1 MAFNL
6 IRYSQQ
12 DPQWK
17 NSKIGPGPD
26 TIGYIGCALTSL
38 AMYSSSWGFTETPAT
53 LNQKLTANGGITSDE
68 LLV

>member
-6 IRYSQQ
+6 VRYSQQ
-12 DPQWK
+12 DSQWK

-38 AMYSSSWGFTETPAT
+38 AMYASSWGFTETPAT
-53 LNQKLTANGGITSDE
+53 LKSKINRRWRYYF
-68 LLV
+68 